1 MNNQIKEYKKA
12 REKFLEAVNR
22 FPEGKRIVKLF
33 GTWSI
38 KDMLAHI
45 VGWECLSVEK
55 VRAIKN
61 RQLPEWIEDVD
72 KQNAKVVKE
81 FENKDWSEVYAALIK
96 SGNEMIQEYESLPA
110 ELCVKQA
117 GPNLKYTPQ
126 RFLEQETKHYQENH
140 LQKIEHYLKLFRS

>member
-1 MNNQIKEYKKA
+1 M
-12 REKFLEAVNR
+12 
-22 FPEGKRIVKLF
+22 VKLF

-45 VGWECLSVEK
+45 IGWERLSVEK

-61 RQLPEWIEDVD
+61 RQLSRWIKDVD
-72 KQNAKVVKE
+72 KQNAKVVNE

-110 ELCVKQA
+110 ELWTKQA
-117 GPNLKYTPQ
+117 GPNPKYTPQ
-126 RFLEQETKHYQENH
+126 RFLEQETKHYQGTH
-140 LQKIEHYLKLFRS
+140 LQKIEHYLKLSR